1 MKINIKIIA
10 ITILSIFL
18 ILFCLVTY
26 FIFQTLIIKDD
37 LNYDNL
43 EEIPYV
49 NWYSVRSGVFGAV
62 LKIKNSNPFKNID
75 SSKYITI
82 IPPNDDK
89 FKPISGIYTLDYF
102 GNGVEMEEMAEV
114 RLYSYT
120 GVYRTKFGQKNYL
133 LFAQHHIQ
141 KNKSIGLLL
150 VAYPI
155 DLLGDKTLDQFIK
168 IATTPNMFAPNF
180 SPIYKFEV
188 KDSCLDYVKDN
199 QYCGWFTSK
208 QKSIEEIIK
217 KWGETGIT
225 PFGILIYPLVL
236 NTDQQ

>member
-1 MKINIKIIA
+1 MKINIKTVV

-26 FIFQTLIIKDD
+26 FIFQTLIIKDN

-62 LKIKNSNPFKNID
+62 LKIKISNPFKYID

-89 FKPISGIYTLDYF
+89 FKPTSGIYTLDYF
-102 GNGVEMEEMAEV
+102 GNGVEIEDMTKV
-114 RLYSYT
+114 KLHTYT
-120 GVYRTKFGQKNYL
+120 GVYRTKFWQKNYL

-141 KNKSIGLLL
+141 KNKSVGFLL

-180 SPIYKFEV
+180 SPIYKFETI
-188 KDSCLDYVKDN
+188 DICLDRIN
-199 QYCGWFTSK
+199 NSRYCNWFVSK
-208 QKSIEEIIK
+208 QKSIEKLIK

-225 PFGILIYPLVL
+225 PLGILRYPLVL
-236 NTDQQ
+236 NTDQ

>member
-1 MKINIKIIA
+1 MKINIKAIM

-18 ILFCLVTY
+18 ILFCLATY
-26 FIFQTLIIKDD
+26 FIFQTLTIKDN
-37 LNYDNL
+37 LNYDKL

-89 FKPISGIYTLDYF
+89 FKPTSGIYTLDYF
-102 GNGVEMEEMAEV
+102 GNGVKMEDMTKI
-114 RLYSYT
+114 RLHTYT
-120 GVYRTKFGQKNYL
+120 GVYRTKFWQKNYL
-133 LFAQHHIQ
+133 LFAQRHIQ
-141 KNKSIGLLL
+141 KNEPVGFLL

-155 DLLGDKTLDQFIK
+155 DLLDDKTLDQFIK
-168 IATTPNMFAPNF
+168 IVTTSNMFAPNF
-180 SPIYKFEV
+180 SPIYKFEARN
-188 KDSCLDYVKDN
+188 SCLDYIKDSR
-199 QYCGWFTSK
+199 YCGWYTSK
-208 QKSIEEIIK
+208 QKSIEKLIK

-225 PFGILIYPLVL
+225 PLGVLRYPLVL